1 MPERPTAAGD
11 RVSNRDPSETRG
23 AATGRAAR
31 RAVDGR
37 AAMTR
42 TRCDACDAY
51 AVAYLGNEGKARYE
65 CPECDETWVETRD
78 G

>member
-1 MPERPTAAGD
+1 
-11 RVSNRDPSETRG
+11 
-23 AATGRAAR
+23 
-31 RAVDGR
+31 
-37 AAMTR
+37 MTR